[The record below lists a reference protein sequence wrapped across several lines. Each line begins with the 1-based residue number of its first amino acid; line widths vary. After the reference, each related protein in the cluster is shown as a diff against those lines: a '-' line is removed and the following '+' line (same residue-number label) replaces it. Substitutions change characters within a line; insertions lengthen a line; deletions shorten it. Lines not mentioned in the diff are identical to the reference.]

1 MNQEEVIL
9 TFLKEFKAETKQDL
23 SQLRKSNHDI
33 NNELN
38 GVNGQ
43 LMLLR
48 QSHETQKEDMEAK
61 FQRVHARID
70 KEQNEQK
77 EEVQEVKKSLD
88 DIAST
93 LNNVLPKVH
102 SWDETIKIAKKV
114 VVTAITVAVLGL
126 ITSKMTGII

>member
-9 TFLKEFKAETKQDL
+9 TFLKEFKAETKQEL

-77 EEVQEVKKSLD
+77 EEVLEVKKAVD

-114 VVTAITVAVLGL
+114 IVTAITVSVLGL

>member
-9 TFLKEFKAETKQDL
+9 SFLKEFKAETKQDL

-77 EEVQEVKKSLD
+77 EEVLEVKKAVD

-114 VVTAITVAVLGL
+114 IVTAITVSVLGL

>member
-1 MNQEEVIL
+1 MNQDEVIL

-70 KEQNEQK
+70 KEQSEQK
-77 EEVQEVKKSLD
+77 IEVLEVKKSLD

-93 LNNVLPKVH
+93 LNDVLPKVH

-114 VVTAITVAVLGL
+114 IVTAITVSVLGL

>member
-1 MNQEEVIL
+1 MSPDDVIL
-9 TFLKEFKAETKQDL
+9 TFLKEFKAETKEDL

-48 QSHETQKEDMEAK
+48 QSQDIQKEDMDAK
-61 FQRVHARID
+61 FKRVHARID
-70 KEQNEQK
+70 KEQDGTK
-77 EEVQEVKKSLD
+77 AEVQEVKKSLEVLT
-88 DIAST
+88 ST
-93 LNNVLPKVH
+93 LNDVLPKVH
-102 SWDETIKIAKKV
+102 NWDETLKIAKKV

>member
-23 SQLRKSNHDI
+23 EQLRKSNHDI

-77 EEVQEVKKSLD
+77 EEVLEVKKAVD

>member
-1 MNQEEVIL
+1 MNQDEVIL
-9 TFLKEFKAETKQDL
+9 TFLKEFKAETKEDL

-48 QSHETQKEDMEAK
+48 QSQEIQKEDMDAK

-70 KEQNEQK
+70 KEQEAQK

-93 LNNVLPKVH
+93 LNNVLPKVT

-114 VVTAITVAVLGL
+114 LITAITVSVLGL

>member
-1 MNQEEVIL
+1 MNHDEVIL

-23 SQLRKSNHDI
+23 TGLRKSNHDI

-48 QSHETQKEDMEAK
+48 QSQETQKEDMEAK

-70 KEQNEQK
+70 KEQTAQK
-77 EEVQEVKKSLD
+77 EEVQEVKQAVD
-88 DIAST
+88 DIANT
-93 LNNVLPKVH
+93 LNQVLPKVYT
-102 SWDETIKIAKKV
+102 WDETLKIAKKV
-114 VVTAITVAVLGL
+114 IVTAITVSVLGL

>member
-1 MNQEEVIL
+1 MNQDEVIL
-9 TFLKEFKAETKQDL
+9 TFLKEFKAETKEDL

-48 QSHETQKEDMEAK
+48 QSQEIQKEDMEAK

-70 KEQNEQK
+70 KEQEAQK
-77 EEVQEVKKSLD
+77 EEVRDVKKSLD

-93 LNNVLPKVH
+93 LNSVLPKVT

-114 VVTAITVAVLGL
+114 LITAITVSVLGL

>member
-33 NNELN
+33 NKELN

-48 QSHETQKEDMEAK
+48 QSQETQKEDMEAK

-70 KEQNEQK
+70 KEQVAQK
-77 EEVQEVKKSLD
+77 EEVQEVKKAVD

-93 LNNVLPKVH
+93 LNDVLPKVS
-102 SWDETIKIAKKV
+102 SWDETLKIAKKV